1 MIMEMMIKYLLKNM
15 MNMMMSRLPGAGMG
29 PEAERGTTPTRDWWA
44 TTTTTTTTT
53 TMMRRQNVIVYIF
66 ILLAAT

>member
-29 PEAERGTTPTRDWWA
+29 PEAERGTTPTQDWWA
-44 TTTTTTTTT
+44 TTTT